1 MLWHNL
7 IIPHTNLTGT
17 LRFNYDIALCS
28 RKPPLYTSG
37 SRRITLKTT
46 DLVSF
51 YKDKLFEN
59 SLFSSIA
66 NNLNTANFPLRQKSI
81 RRGISL
87 LPPKPSEKLVR
98 RGTSPRFQEEMGE
111 LSGSLNIVTLGHNST
126 HSFLTAPHLWGIC
139 QTFHYLFLF
148 LFQCAN
154 KISFRFCFGT
164 PIPLQTKS
172 VISQRFSSTTDSYIA
187 CATAFYGDTA
197 HFLVFLWVL
206 QSFLFGYSPL
216 AQANA

>member
-1 MLWHNL
+1 MTSLYA
-7 IIPHTNLTGT
+7 P
-17 LRFNYDIALCS
+17 AS
-28 RKPPLYTSG
+28 PPLYTSG

-51 YKDKLFEN
+51 YKDKFFEN

-66 NNLNTANFPLRQKSI
+66 NNLNTANFPLRQESI

-87 LPPKPSEKLVR
+87 LPTKPSEKLVR
-98 RGTSPRFQEEMGE
+98 RGTFPRFQEEMGE

-139 QTFHYLFLF
+139 QTFRYLFLF

-164 PIPLQTKS
+164 PIPSRPKALSLKGFKHNRLVHRLRYRLLRRHRS
-172 VISQRFSSTTDSYIA
+172 
-187 CATAFYGDTA
+187 
-197 HFLVFLWVL
+197 FLVFLWVL